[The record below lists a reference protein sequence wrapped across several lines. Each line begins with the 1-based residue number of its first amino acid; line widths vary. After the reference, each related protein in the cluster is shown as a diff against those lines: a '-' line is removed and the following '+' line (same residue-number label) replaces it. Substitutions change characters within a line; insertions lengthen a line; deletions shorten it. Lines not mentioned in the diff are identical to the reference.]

1 MPRYY
6 ALFKLYDPKYPEG
19 TISRNSEPAL
29 VFGTSGQLSR
39 LQRRG
44 NFGELIRFISRE
56 EALSRLLTSSRHE
69 LRVICPVI
77 CKQKGKE

>member
-6 ALFKLYDPKYPEG
+6 ALFKLYDPKYPKG

-29 VFGTSGQLSR
+29 VFGTSEQLAR
-39 LQRRG
+39 LKRRG
-44 NFGELIRFISRE
+44 DFGELIRFISRE

-69 LRVICPVI
+69 LRVICPVTRRY
-77 CKQKGKE
+77 K